1 MNFNKT
7 NLSDKSQV
15 PLRNRRLKTT
25 YTKKVSYA
33 KTKARTDKNWLKIVV
48 YIISFFL
55 VLGFLLAL
63 ILYTKYI
70 KDLPKVS
77 ELENL
82 EIAESSVIYDKD
94 WEVLYKI
101 FKEKRTYVEF
111 DKIWKNMVNAIVAW
125 EDKRYWENPW
135 VDIIWLA
142 RAWVNFL
149 LWKSD
154 GWVKWT
160 STLTQQLIRNTII
173 TNERSVERKV
183 KEIYLAYKLTAWV
196 SKEKILELYLNKI
209 SFWHNAFGIEEAS
222 KTYFDKEA
230 KDLNILESSILASIP
245 KWPTYYSPYN
255 HPDRLIWYPYIY
267 NEEDEDNITEVI
279 NQKELEANN
288 ENVTILKDFIKN
300 LKWNWIENT
309 DKIVICWVEKDN
321 FKINYSIDNEWCLV
335 IKYSELLNFLNNIKL
350 KNNDSNIEYQTW
362 RKDFILW
369 RMLEDWYITFD
380 EYKQSIIN
388 WIWYLFSQEKE
399 NIKAPH
405 FVFFVKEYLEEKYGK
420 EIISVW
426 GLHIYTTLDLD
437 LQEKA
442 ESIVEKQVASNKS
455 RFDADNAA
463 LISIDNENWDIL
475 AMVWWVDYFDT
486 ENKWNVNIITSK
498 LQPGSSFKPFVYA
511 LWIFNNQIGS
521 KTPIYDVPTTFP
533 WNYTPKNF
541 DWGFMWKM
549 NISTALNHSRN
560 IPAIKMLYMAWWES
574 SVVAFMKKLWVESL
588 KSNWS
593 YWASLAL
600 WTWEMTPLELATAY
614 TVFANLWQK
623 VEINPILKI
632 VDSKGNIIEEKKDV
646 KKEKVISE
654 NQSYVINTILS
665 DTSSRPSSWNGFIS
679 LKSRPV
685 AAKTWTST
693 KQYEKD
699 GKKYIYPRNLLTIWY
714 TPQITTVVWAWN
726 TDWSATN
733 MSWDWLNAAWPIW
746 RDFMEYAH
754 KDKAVKNWTRP
765 RWVSEINISEI
776 TWLLP
781 NPENYW
787 ANLLVKSVFVNKPE
801 KYDNSYQSVEVDI
814 LCNGKVTPETPAAAV
829 RNATLIE
836 FHSLQPN
843 NPAWENPVQEWAKS
857 DEAKA
862 KYWNIANLITTLDN
876 NSCERTWNNS
886 NISIKTNIENNWTYF
901 LWENY
906 VEISYNSD
914 SAIKSLEVLINW
926 LVVQSIDTEWKS
938 EWTYSWNIF
947 LPWMYKNKDVNL
959 EIRAVNLDYYSN
971 SEINK
976 VHIWSKDT
984 VSPIINMENPIDSS
998 IKLYNSDLFNLKASI
1013 QDSSKVDLVIYID
1026 WIEYKNLWDT
1036 RKINLSINENKDLS
1050 VWTHTIKIEATD
1062 ASWNKSSNDIK
1073 LEILQR

>member
-1 MNFNKT
+1 MDLNKPNINST
-7 NLSDKSQV
+7 SPIK
-15 PLRNRRLKTT
+15 RRRLKTT
-25 YTKKVSYA
+25 YTKKVSFS
-33 KTKARTDKNWLKIVV
+33 KEKNSKNIMKIVL
-48 YIISFFL
+48 YIIAFFV
-55 VLGFLLAL
+55 VLWFLLTL
-63 ILYTKYI
+63 VLYTKYI

-149 LWKSD
+149 LGKSD

-209 SFWHNAFGIEEAS
+209 SFWHNAFGIEEAA
-222 KTYFDKEA
+222 KTYFNKEA
-230 KDLNILESSILASIP
+230 VDLNVLESSILASIP

-255 HPDRLIWYPYIY
+255 HPDRLVWYPYIY
-267 NEEDEDNITEVI
+267 TKWDEENITEVI
-279 NQKELEANN
+279 NQKELEANK
-288 ENVTILKDFIKN
+288 ENVDLLKNFFKN

-309 DKIVICWVEKDN
+309 DKIVICNVEKDN
-321 FKINYSIDNEWCLV
+321 FKVNYSIDNEWCLV
-335 IKYSELLNFLNNIKL
+335 IKYSELLNLLNDIRL
-350 KNNDSNIEYQTW
+350 KNNDSYIEYQTW
-362 RKDFILW
+362 RKDFILG

-380 EYKQSIIN
+380 DYKASIIN

-399 NIKAPH
+399 NIKAAH
-405 FVFFVKEYLEEKYGK
+405 FVFYVKEYLEEKYGK

-426 GLHIYTTLDLD
+426 WLHIYTTLDWD

-442 ESIVEKQVASNKS
+442 ESLVEKQVATNKAKY
-455 RFDADNAA
+455 DADNAA

-498 LQPGSSFKPFVYA
+498 LQPGSSFKPFVYSLA
-511 LWIFNNQIGS
+511 IFMNQIGS
-521 KTPIYDVPTTFP
+521 KTPVYDVPTTFP

-541 DWGFMWKM
+541 DWWFMWKM
-549 NISTALNHSRN
+549 TIATALNHSRN

-574 SVVAFMKKLWVESL
+574 SVVSFMKKLWVESL
-588 KSNWS
+588 KTNWT

-600 WTWEMTPLELATAY
+600 WTWEMTPLELASAY
-614 TVFANLWQK
+614 TVFANLWEK

-632 VDSKGNIIEEKKDV
+632 VDSKWNIIEEKKEV
-646 KKEKVISE
+646 KKEKAISAE
-654 NQSYVINTILS
+654 QSYVINTILS
-665 DTSSRPSSWNGFIS
+665 DTTARPSSWNWFIS

-699 GKKYIYPRNLLTIWY
+699 WKKYIYPRNLLTIWY

-754 KDKAVKNWTRP
+754 KNKPVKTWTRP

-801 KYDNSYQSVEVDI
+801 KYDNSYQSVEVDV

-862 KYWNIANLITTLDN
+862 KYWNIANLITTLNDKV
-876 NSCERTWNNS
+876 CERSGTNWD
-886 NISIKTNIENNWTYF
+886 IIIKSNIENNWEYIIG
-901 LWENY
+901 ENY
-906 VEISYNSD
+906 IELAYRSDSIIKSVEI
-914 SAIKSLEVLINW
+914 LIDW
-926 LVVQSIDTEWKS
+926 VVVQTIDTEGKK
-938 EWTYSWNIF
+938 EWTFVWNIF
-947 LPWMYKNKDVNL
+947 LPWMYKNKNVVL
-959 EIRAVNLDYYSN
+959 EVRAVDENYFSN
-971 SEINK
+971 SEINNIK
-976 VHIWSKDT
+976 IWWKD
-984 VSPIINMENPIDSS
+984 SIDPIITIENPIDNS
-998 IKLYNSDLFNLKASI
+998 IKLYNTDLFNFKASI
-1013 QDSSKVDLVIYID
+1013 EDNSKIDVKIYLD

-1036 RKINLSINENKDLS
+1036 RKINLPINENKDLTF
-1050 VWTHTIKIEATD
+1050 WIHILKIEATD
-1062 ASWNKSSNDIK
+1062 ASWNKSTSDTK
-1073 LEILQR
+1073 VEILEK